1 MKIVADRSRCVGA
14 GQCVLTDQTLF
25 DQDDAEGCVVVLV
38 DEVTGEQAARAE
50 EAVNVCP
57 SQALSLADD

>member
-25 DQDDAEGCVVVLV
+25 DQDDAEGCVLVLV
-38 DEVTGEQAARAE
+38 EEVAGDQLASAK

-57 SQALSLADD
+57 SQALSLE